1 MKKTMLKVF
10 VGLFLLT
17 GIGGIFSKTVDAG
30 SYYYDKSSG
39 NYVINVTNSEIGKN
53 LNSIAG
59 KTPGSVTNKMR
70 NAAIKRY
77 GSIQNNRR
85 YYFSYKNIVTPYGG
99 KKGGVSFQW
108 TGRVINMNCTGR
120 S

>member
-39 NYVINVTNSEIGKN
+39 NYVINVTNSETGKK

-59 KTPGSVTNKMR
+59 KTPGSV
-70 NAAIKRY
+70 
-77 GSIQNNRR
+77 
-85 YYFSYKNIVTPYGG
+85 SYTHLRAHE
-99 KKGGVSFQW
+99 
-108 TGRVINMNCTGR
+108 T
-120 S
+120 